1 MKKRL
6 FALVLAACL
15 VLSLVPL
22 PAFAEENAAVM
33 TVQALIDDLPDTVTS
48 ENRQAVEDQLDTIDE
63 AKLSLTN
70 EERNTLDFAKYDNA
84 IAAINTLDDQPGAEV
99 PEALDADDV
108 GGASK
113 KENWGVVDLYINM
126 GRNPKLIYDQSLLL
140 GSHFP
145 FDMGFFECVL
155 NADDMPKDL
164 KVTFD
169 GLFMNVSVALLPDV
183 GESRKFSYTLESE
196 KYEDITVTVTLNFFN
211 KVKWEDSFDVSMDS
225 WTVGETQG
233 FPIYAP
239 PVGTYNLSASYFCG
253 TEQLDDVPET
263 PGNYTVIVSCED
275 DNYIYSGSADFS
287 ILSAG
292 YTITLDANGGTV
304 TTTTVSTDADGTPT
318 SLPIPSWE
326 GHTFDGWYTQATDG
340 EPVTESTTF
349 TENTTIYA
357 HWKAPDSPNPVQESQ
372 PIPGENI
379 TVYFYVKELPDPDKP
394 LGVAV
399 ANADGKV
406 KFPPDPSADGYEF
419 LGWYTEH
426 DGGGENADENTT
438 FSKGTNLYAYM
449 KRTRTTGFTITFDPN
464 GGTLPE
470 GTKNPATTNEE
481 GKLDSLPTPTRDGYD
496 FLMWYVDNKVTDNI
510 TSETVFTK
518 DTTLHA
524 RWGKTIDTANISL
537 SGYGNG
543 LPVSGLKPTWDE
555 SNGSMDSYYISSDE
569 NGESKVETTDTFT
582 REGTYYLHVTITL
595 EEDILTIN
603 KFTLNRESTNPWIT
617 QDGENMTV
625 TFQLPTVGYAIT
637 LDPNGGTVS
646 PSTVTTNA
654 EGKLTSL
661 PTPTRE
667 GCTFDGWYR
676 TKQIGSKVTTE
687 SSFKENTTLYAH
699 WKVDVKFSLSG
710 YGYEKVIPNIQ
721 VTSGAEKINF
731 PGKPEYGVDVGI
743 VAFEISEDYPGDIAN
758 KTTLSSGKF
767 NTGLCYFLWVKF
779 QMEEGY
785 SLGNVTL
792 DGQNARE
799 KTVNGNNATVVFKLP
814 TVGYVIT
821 FDSNG
826 GKLKDTEKTA
836 STTNGKLTN
845 LPTPTRDGYF
855 FDGWYAEKDE
865 GEKVTT
871 DKEYSENTTL
881 YAHWTANTYT
891 VHFDPNG
898 GEGAMTDQTIP
909 QDKCEGLKTNTLT
922 RTGYTFTGWNAQ
934 ADGKGTDYTDG
945 QKVSNLTANGGT
957 VTLYAQWKPN
967 TYTLTFQ
974 TKGGSEVKP
983 ITQAYGTAIVA
994 PTAPTR
1000 KGYTFAGWEPEM
1012 PETMPAKNMTLT
1024 AKWTVNS
1031 YTIHFDANGG
1041 TGTMKDLTVSYG
1053 QIQTLST
1060 NVYTLAGHKFHGWN
1074 TRSDGTGT
1082 AYEDTQM
1089 VQNLT
1094 EEDKKSIIL
1103 YAQWDKILERV
1114 DLTLS
1119 GHIFDK
1125 SVEQVKVT
1133 SQDAIAFRDPTYDGS
1148 WGITKDQKKL
1158 TTLSGKL
1165 FQADKQYYLWVKFSA
1180 KEGYAL
1186 DGLTAKD
1193 VQLDGTEALS
1203 LTEKEGTI
1211 TAVFRLPVIYTI
1223 QITVGK
1229 NGSVDADNVLRVF
1242 EGENVTIKITP
1253 DSGYVVY
1260 RLEIDGT
1267 NVTTTRTY
1275 TFQNVQQS
1283 HTFKVRFLKNGS
1295 NAKTGDSFPLFPAT
1309 ATLTL
1314 SAIALTAAFL
1324 VAKKKRKTKIAR

>member
-6 FALVLAACL
+6 FVLVLAACL

-33 TVQALIDDLPDTVTS
+33 AVQALIDDLPDTVTD
-48 ENRQAVEDQLDTIDE
+48 ENRQTVEDQLDAIDE
-63 AKLSLTN
+63 AKLTLTD
-70 EERNTLDFAKYDNA
+70 EERDTLDFAKYGNA
-84 IAAINTLDDQPGAEV
+84 IAVINTLDDQPDAEV

-108 GGASK
+108 SGTSK

-145 FDMGFFECVL
+145 FDIGFFECVL
-155 NADDMPKDL
+155 NSDDMPKDL
-164 KVTFD
+164 TVTFD
-169 GLFMNVSVALLPDV
+169 GLVMNVSVALLPDV

-196 KYEDITVTVTLNFFN
+196 KYEDITVTVTLAFISKEEQKNT
-211 KVKWEDSFDVSMDS
+211 VDVFMET
-225 WTVGETQG
+225 WTADGYERYPSYV
-233 FPIYAP
+233 P
-239 PVGTYNLSASYFCG
+239 PVGWYYNMCVAYFQG
-253 TEQLDDVPET
+253 EKEITGSITE

-275 DNYIYSGSADFS
+275 DDCIYSGSADFS

-292 YTITLDANGGTV
+292 YTITLDPNGGTV
-304 TTTTVSTDADGTPT
+304 TPTTVSTNANGTPT
-318 SLPIPSWE
+318 SLPIPNWE

-349 TENTTIYA
+349 TKDTTIYA
-357 HWKAPDSPNPVQESQ
+357 HWKAPDGPNTVQENQ
-372 PIPGENI
+372 PIPGESV
-379 TVYFYVKELPDPDKP
+379 TVYFYVKELPDPDEP

-406 KFPPDPSADGYEF
+406 EFLSDPSADGYEF
-419 LGWYTEH
+419 LGWYTEP
-426 DGGGENADENTT
+426 DGGGEKANENTT
-438 FSKGTNLYAYM
+438 FLKNTNLYAYM

-481 GKLDSLPTPTRDGYD
+481 GKLYSLPTPIREGYD
-496 FLMWYVDNKVTDNI
+496 FLLWYVDNKVTDNI

-524 RWGKTIDTANISL
+524 RWYKIIDTANISL

-543 LPVSGLKPTWDE
+543 LPISGLKLTWDE
-555 SNGSMDSYYISSDE
+555 SNGSMNSYYISSDID
-569 NGESKVETTDTFT
+569 GKRKVETTDTFT

-603 KFTLNRESTNPWIT
+603 KFTLNGESTNSWIT

-625 TFQLPTVGYAIT
+625 TFALPTAGYVIT
-637 LDPNGGTVS
+637 FDPNGGTVS
-646 PSTVTTNA
+646 PSTVTTGKD
-654 EGKLTSL
+654 GKLSVW
-661 PTPTRE
+661 PEPTRA
-667 GCTFDGWYR
+667 GYVFNGWW
-676 TKQIGSKVTTE
+676 TKQDGGDGVKSGNSFTE
-687 SSFKENTTLYAH
+687 NATFYAH
-699 WKVDVKFSLSG
+699 WLEVVDKVGFSLSG
-710 YGYEKVIPNIQ
+710 HGYEKRITEVNPALSTAGVAI
-721 VTSGAEKINF
+721 EED
-731 PGKPEYGVDVGI
+731 EYGVGYGI
-743 VAFEISEDYPGDIAN
+743 SLSDETMTAV
-758 KTTLSSGKF
+758 SSGTF
-767 NTGLCYFLWVKF
+767 EAGESYFFYVKF
-779 QMEEGY
+779 RVAKGYVAEG
-785 SLGNVTL
+785 LTKENVTL
-792 DGQNARE
+792 GDLTALSLTE
-799 KTVNGNNATVVFKLP
+799 KEAVYTAVFQLP
-814 TVGYVIT
+814 TIYLVT

-836 STTNGKLTN
+836 STTNGKLTA
-845 LPTPTRDGYF
+845 LPTPTREGYS
-855 FDGWYAEKDE
+855 FDGWSTEKDG
-865 GEKVTT
+865 GEKVTV
-871 DKEYSENTTL
+871 DKTYSENTTL
-881 YAHWTANTYT
+881 YARWKANTYT
-891 VHFDPNG
+891 IHFDPNG
-898 GEGAMTDQTIP
+898 GEGAMADQTVP
-909 QDKCEGLKTNTLT
+909 QNKREGLKTNTFT

-945 QKVSNLTANGGT
+945 QEVSDLTANGAA

-1053 QIQTLST
+1053 QIQTLSA
-1060 NVYTLAGHKFHGWN
+1060 NVYTLGGHKFHGWN

-1094 EEDKKSIIL
+1094 EEDKKSIVL

-1133 SQDAIAFRDPTYDGS
+1133 SQDAIVFRDPTYDGS

-1186 DGLTAKD
+1186 DGLTTKD
-1193 VQLDGTEALS
+1193 VHLDGTEALS

-1242 EGENVTIKITP
+1242 EGENVTINITP

-1324 VAKKKRKTKIAR
+1324 VAKKKRRTKIAR